1 MPLQSVT
8 LGVDLH
14 LPVAQSLKAKRSIVQ
29 SIVRSLDGWAG
40 VGASE
45 VDHQELWQRTTIGIV
60 VVGSNAGSVEERAD
74 AVERY
79 IWSRPDVEVLDVTWI
94 WLTD

>member
-1 MPLQSVT
+1 MTLQSVT
-8 LGVDLH
+8 LGVELH

-29 SIVRSLDGWAG
+29 SIVRSLDGWTG

-45 VDHQELWQRTTIGIV
+45 VDHQDLWQRTTIGV
-60 VVGSNAGSVEERAD
+60 AVVGSSVASVEERAE

-79 IWSRPDVEVLDVTWI
+79 VWSRPDIEVLEISWTW
-94 WLTD
+94 LAD